1 MHQLRLEAV
10 MFKLP
15 ATVLTVAMACAP
27 AIAAAQGISEVAL
40 KGGVSVAN
48 LPEAGD
54 SFEQDGATT
63 SDRVGVIIGGHVAFR
78 VNDVLAIQPE
88 MFFVQKGLTGE
99 DPSNQGEFSYNVDY
113 ISVPILARF
122 SLTGANGLQ
131 LLAGPS
137 FNFVARARLKAD
149 ALVFEQ
155 GSVDRDIKSEV
166 EDVDFGFVAAVGYYG
181 SLLLVEAR
189 FEEGFSNVPTFL
201 DDSQSYRNRA
211 YMVMAGIRFR

>member
-1 MHQLRLEAV
+1 

-15 ATVLTVAMACAP
+15 AMVLAVTVAFAP
-27 AIAAAQGISEVAL
+27 AVAAAQGISEIAL

-63 SDRVGVIIGGHVAFR
+63 SDRVGVVLGGHVAFK
-78 VNDVLAIQPE
+78 VNEVLAIQPE

-99 DPSNQGEFSYNVDY
+99 DPLHQGEFSYNVDY

-131 LLAGPS
+131 FLAGPS
-137 FNFVARARLKAD
+137 FNFVARARLTAD
-149 ALVFEQ
+149 ALVFEE

-166 EDVDFGFVAAVGYYG
+166 EDVDFGFVIGAGYYG

-189 FEEGFSNVPTFL
+189 FEKGFSNVPKFF
-201 DDSQSYRNRA
+201 DDAKSYRNRA
-211 YMVMAGIRFR
+211 YMVMAGIRFK